1 MGGEWSANVLGIC
14 VYFESLKFNCMHSMA
29 LGFRNASQFR
39 GAIPAAEVDGI
50 VPLLCTDPEA
60 EDVSTAV
67 QPHPSLSLH
76 Y

>member
-1 MGGEWSANVLGIC
+1 
-14 VYFESLKFNCMHSMA
+14 MA
-29 LGFRNASQFR
+29 LGSQKPISLG
-39 GAIPAAEVDGI
+39 GAIPAGEVDGI

>member
-1 MGGEWSANVLGIC
+1 MKTVLNLFFLI
-14 VYFESLKFNCMHSMA
+14 SRLKAVCMA
-29 LGFRNASQFR
+29 LGSQMPVSLG
-39 GAIPAAEVDGI
+39 GAVPAGEVDGI